1 MQVIVPQLQIKFPEH
16 ELVVRIFST
25 RHPDLGFT
33 QEGKVVKFHCQMDW
47 FAIDVNTREE
57 KKAFSLE
64 GSFDAKATVKLQA
77 HLKGQKLVPELNFLQ
92 QDFKLKSSEIG
103 EISVSTMNTI
113 FNFAFNNGIIP
124 YINLYVK
131 DGKSAK

>member
-1 MQVIVPQLQIKFPEH
+1 
-16 ELVVRIFST
+16 
-25 RHPDLGFT
+25 
-33 QEGKVVKFHCQMDW
+33 MDW
-47 FAIDVNTREE
+47 FAIDVNTRQE

-131 DGKSAK
+131 DGFPIPTIPEGRLVNPVISFNSKYLVVATDIEYTAKSMEEEVETLSK